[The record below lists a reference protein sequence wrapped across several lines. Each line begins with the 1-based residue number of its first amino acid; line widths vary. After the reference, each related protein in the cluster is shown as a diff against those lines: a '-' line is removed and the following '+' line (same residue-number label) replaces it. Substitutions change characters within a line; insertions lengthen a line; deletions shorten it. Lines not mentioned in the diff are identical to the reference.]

1 MRHTKTLTL
10 ALLLLTFVSAQYANA
25 ASKASDLETISGC
38 LQSSDSQYSLID
50 DTETIHHL
58 VGGASKLKPL
68 VGHQVEITG
77 KPGVRTV
84 DATPLG
90 GASAAVS
97 QPIFEV
103 KGVKDIAATCK
114 STGN

>member
-1 MRHTKTLTL
+1 MRQTKPSML
-10 ALLLLTFVSAQYANA
+10 ALVLLLCASGLHANA
-25 ASKASDLETISGC
+25 ASKASDLGTLSGC
-38 LQSSDSQYSLID
+38 LHSSDSQYSLID

-58 VGGASKLKPL
+58 VGAASKLKPL
-68 VGHQVEITG
+68 VGHEVEITG

-84 DATPLG
+84 DATPAG

-114 STGN
+114 SAGN